1 MSQDRE
7 QALREGAKH
16 WLVQPRTI
24 RILWW
29 VFGVIL
35 ALTVVAQRWV
45 HVHAHFGVDG
55 WPGFYAAYGFLSCV
69 AMVLF
74 AKVLGWWLKRPDD
87 YYIEPTQLAPSALDE
102 DLEEAIKQGKETP
115 GNV

>member
-35 ALTVVAQRWV
+35 ALTVVAQWWV